1 MNTDMNVD
9 ICTGSSSSACSSS
22 SSWTKETKQEQG
34 REQKQEQQAIQRVGD
49 TYAIE
54 IKPKQGWLQ
63 LPSDVSDLFDL
74 MPEASDGQTIDPAQL
89 TSSCNRSR
97 GEGKCRCRYCSM
109 QQLKVS
115 ATLQSMFVCHLTLLS
130 LTLTHTHI
138 SFSPALQLQTG
149 KIKRLSNYCPLEL
162 FSG

>member
-9 ICTGSSSSACSSS
+9 ICTGSSSS
-22 SSWTKETKQEQG
+22 SSWSCATKEQQE
-34 REQKQEQQAIQRVGD
+34 EQQGIQRVGD

-74 MPEASDGQTIDPAQL
+74 MPEGSEGQTIDPSAQL
-89 TSSCNRSR
+89 TSCNPTRL
-97 GEGKCRCRYCSM
+97 EGKCRCRYCSM

-115 ATLQSMFVCHLTLLS
+115 ATLQNIH
-130 LTLTHTHI
+130 
-138 SFSPALQLQTG
+138 SFAT
-149 KIKRLSNYCPLEL
+149 
-162 FSG
+162 